1 MKNLKL
7 NNQYDTKNIRNH
19 PTIRQVQIIENKP
32 NFPISWLNIQGYC
45 EYCLYLEKFQG
56 ITRSATKQM
65 IAGTKQHNKLEA
77 EFKED
82 AEVKTLDEIITQSQS
97 ESVLSREFFV
107 ISPKYGIRGFIDEI
121 WLEPDRIV
129 IIDDKPSDKA
139 YMSMKNQVYAYA
151 LAYEDMMDVDDRDI
165 TVALRRSTTGEIFWS
180 DKFSSENRE
189 HIKGVVEHV
198 QNLISM
204 KDEFISTEN
213 PNKCNACR
221 FNDVCNQMQN

>member
-1 MKNLKL
+1 
-7 NNQYDTKNIRNH
+7 
-19 PTIRQVQIIENKP
+19 
-32 NFPISWLNIQGYC
+32 
-45 EYCLYLEKFQG
+45 
-56 ITRSATKQM
+56 
-65 IAGTKQHNKLEA
+65 
-77 EFKED
+77 
-82 AEVKTLDEIITQSQS
+82 
-97 ESVLSREFFV
+97 
-107 ISPKYGIRGFIDEI
+107 
-121 WLEPDRIV
+121 
-129 IIDDKPSDKA
+129 
-139 YMSMKNQVYAYA
+139 MKNQVYAYA

-165 TVALRRSTTGEIFWS
+165 TVALRTSTTGEIFWS

>member
-1 MKNLKL
+1 
-7 NNQYDTKNIRNH
+7 
-19 PTIRQVQIIENKP
+19 
-32 NFPISWLNIQGYC
+32 
-45 EYCLYLEKFQG
+45 
-56 ITRSATKQM
+56 
-65 IAGTKQHNKLEA
+65 
-77 EFKED
+77 
-82 AEVKTLDEIITQSQS
+82 
-97 ESVLSREFFV
+97 
-107 ISPKYGIRGFIDEI
+107 
-121 WLEPDRIV
+121 
-129 IIDDKPSDKA
+129 
-139 YMSMKNQVYAYA
+139 MSMKNQVYAYA

-165 TVALRRSTTGEIFWS
+165 TVALRTSTTGEIFWS

>member
-1 MKNLKL
+1 
-7 NNQYDTKNIRNH
+7 
-19 PTIRQVQIIENKP
+19 
-32 NFPISWLNIQGYC
+32 
-45 EYCLYLEKFQG
+45 
-56 ITRSATKQM
+56 
-65 IAGTKQHNKLEA
+65 
-77 EFKED
+77 
-82 AEVKTLDEIITQSQS
+82 
-97 ESVLSREFFV
+97 
-107 ISPKYGIRGFIDEI
+107 
-121 WLEPDRIV
+121 
-129 IIDDKPSDKA
+129 
-139 YMSMKNQVYAYA
+139 MSMKNQVYAFA

-165 TVALRRSTTGEIFWS
+165 TVALRTSTTGEIFWS